1 MRRFSGDVVSRTITT
16 WAISTGENGFIGFY
30 WFGHDAL
37 SWQDGF
43 RLCTFR
49 TRSVAREHL
58 AVVRGPK
65 NRGKFPKAKVVRVD
79 VTMRPHETPPV

>member
-1 MRRFSGDVVSRTITT
+1 MKSTGKMHSRTITA
-16 WAISTGENGFIGFY
+16 WAIFTGEAGYIGFY
-30 WFGHDAL
+30 RFGHDAL
-37 SWQDGF
+37 AWQDGF

-65 NRGKFPKAKVVRVD
+65 DRGKFPKATVVRVD